1 VEIGDLVRM
10 TIDLEKDLALVISKS
25 PSGTAYTVQ
34 WLTGQYI
41 GNMVVLDS
49 MLMEVISELPS
60 PTES

>member
-1 VEIGDLVRM
+1 MEIGDLVRM

-25 PSGTAYTVQ
+25 PAGTAYTVQ